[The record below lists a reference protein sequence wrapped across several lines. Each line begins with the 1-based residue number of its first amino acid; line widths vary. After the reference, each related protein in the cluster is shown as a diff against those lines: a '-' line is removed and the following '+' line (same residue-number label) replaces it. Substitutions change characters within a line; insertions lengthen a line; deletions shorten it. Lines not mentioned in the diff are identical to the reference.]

1 MVHRTG
7 FFGNIVETL
16 GLNLLT
22 TASPSALT
30 MQGAGMS
37 AQKGSS
43 FREPDKER
51 LATIFPGEGVQKIAI
66 PYNQRRGKIHFPNN
80 KQVAVHVYVAI
91 EYAVQKP
98 VTDRGAAVKWDI
110 SALSASSEYNY
121 HIASW
126 RALDMLEKIG
136 VKSTALV
143 NAWPAEPGWP
153 RDRYAQIYKEF
164 HKAGHEIMVHNYSE
178 DETQAVYTPEEE
190 VVIMRKARNLL
201 GDVTGELPVGYITQG
216 DTDRTI
222 SAQLDEGY
230 LYTASLRDDDN
241 PWIYKKGD
249 KIIIEVPHRTPTT
262 GDWSAMGHPN
272 QQMIHQGWQRTPQQ
286 SVDYAQKYLEAYV
299 ETAERQGWSLGL
311 TFGIHPYVGCL
322 PDRARIL
329 ERMLK
334 NMASHPKV
342 WMCTYRELATYWK
355 QTFA

>member
-1 MVHRTG
+1 MSQPSG
-7 FFGNIVETL
+7 FFGSTFGAL
-16 GLNLLT
+16 GLNLLA
-22 TASPSALT
+22 TASPLMAMQRLGSAST
-30 MQGAGMS
+30 KTQ
-37 AQKGSS
+37 S
-43 FREPDKER
+43 FREPDKEA
-51 LATIFPGEGVQKIAI
+51 LAMNFPGSGIQKVAI
-66 PYNQRRGKIHFPNN
+66 PYNERKGKIKFPNN

-98 VTDRGAAVKWDI
+98 VTAKGAVSKWDI

-121 HIASW
+121 HIASF
-126 RALDMLEKIG
+126 RALDMLEKVGI
-136 VKSTALV
+136 KSTALV

-153 RDRYAQIYKEF
+153 RERYAQIYKEF
-164 HKAGHEIMVHNYSE
+164 HSAGHEIMVHNYSE

-201 GDVTGELPVGYITQG
+201 GEVTGELPVGYITQG

-222 SAQLDEGY
+222 SFQIDEGY

-249 KIIIEVPHRTPTT
+249 KMIVEVPHRTPTT

-272 QQMIHQGWQRTPQQ
+272 LQFVHQGWQRTPQQ
-286 SVDYAQKYLEAYV
+286 SVDYCKKYLEAYIQ
-299 ETAERQGWSLGL
+299 TAEEQGWPLGL

-329 ERMLK
+329 ERMLTH
-334 NMASHPKV
+334 MSGHPKV
-342 WMCTYRELATYWK
+342 WMCTYKELATHWK
-355 QTFA
+355 QNYA